1 MSARELTVA
10 VVVLA
15 GGAALERCLAALRP
29 MPADIVVIG
38 RLDAAQRDATA
49 AAGTRVIDSDEP
61 VPRRRARALAQ
72 TTTRW
77 IAFCEDTCE
86 PAAGWFAAFEAAR
99 VVPQAD
105 AWSGPITLRDDL
117 PARCLALG
125 ALEYGEF
132 APLRWPRLATGEGA
146 PWRPMARLAGLNLL
160 YRTAALATLVPAHG
174 LVETE
179 VHAALRAAGR
189 GIALHPGLAVT
200 YSASDFSGARCSSRL
215 QHGRIYG
222 GGLRAQLGV
231 LGRAVALLKCAA
243 LPVVLWARGAAALPA
258 ARRADWHAHGWLG
271 LLALAWSAGEATGI
285 VFGRGRSLQAWQ

>member
-1 MSARELTVA
+1 VA

-15 GGAALERCLAALRP
+15 GGAALQRCLDALRP
-29 MPADIVVIG
+29 MPADIIVVG
-38 RLDAAQRDATA
+38 RLSGPLRDAAA
-49 AAGTRVIDSDEP
+49 AAGARVIDSDEP
-61 VPRRRARALAQ
+61 VPRRRAQALAQ
-72 TTTRW
+72 TATPW

-86 PAAGWFAAFEAAR
+86 PAAGWFAAFEVAR
-99 VVPQAD
+99 TVPQAD
-105 AWSGPITLRDDL
+105 AWSGPITLRADL

-132 APLRWPRLATGEGA
+132 APQRWPRLAAGMGS

-160 YRTAALATLVPAHG
+160 YRTDALVARVPPHG

-189 GIALHPGLAVT
+189 VIALHPGLAVT
-200 YSASDFSGARCSSRL
+200 YSASDFMGARCTSRM

-231 LGRAVALLKCAA
+231 LGRSVALLKCAA
-243 LPVVLWARGAAALPA
+243 LPAVLWMRGAAALPA
-258 ARRADWHAHGWLG
+258 TRRADWHAHGWLG
-271 LLALAWSAGEATGI
+271 LLALAWSAGEAAGI